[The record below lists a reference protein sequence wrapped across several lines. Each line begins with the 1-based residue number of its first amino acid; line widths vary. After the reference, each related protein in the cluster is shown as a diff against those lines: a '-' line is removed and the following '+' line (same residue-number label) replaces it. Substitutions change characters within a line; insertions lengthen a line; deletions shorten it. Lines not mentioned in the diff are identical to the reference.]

1 MLVLDSPERC
11 LRSCAFRPNH
21 LMSDPEQPNH
31 QKAALIVGAKRV
43 GQVVAHRLAADG
55 INIAI
60 AYRSSADEAQ
70 QLADS
75 IPNVKTAL
83 IQADL
88 SDEAQT
94 MGAVLETVGTFGRLD
109 YVINLASDYPYSPFE
124 TLDGAAWDHAMAS
137 AKGSYLLGVHAARQ
151 MRRNEGPNRG
161 HIILFGDWAAE
172 ETPYNDYLP
181 YLTAKAAIHFMTRA
195 LAAEVAQFGV
205 RVNAVAPGPTMRP
218 PEISPHEWE
227 AAIAAKAPLQ
237 QESSVNDIAEIIATM
252 INTSSITGEII
263 RVDSGRHIR
272 GV

>member
-1 MLVLDSPERC
+1 MTDT
-11 LRSCAFRPNH
+11 
-21 LMSDPEQPNH
+21 DTPNH

-43 GQVVAHRLAADG
+43 GQIVAHRLADDG

-60 AYRSSADEAQ
+60 AYRSSADEAK

-75 IPNVKTAL
+75 IPNVRTAL

-88 SDEAQT
+88 SDEHQS
-94 MGAVLETVGTFGRLD
+94 MGAVLETVGALGRLD
-109 YVINLASDYPYSPFE
+109 YVINLASDYPYAPFDS
-124 TLDGAAWDHAMAS
+124 LDGAAWDHAMAT
-137 AKGSYLLGVHAARQ
+137 AKGSYLLGIHAARQ

-195 LAAEVAQFGV
+195 LAAEVAEFGV

-218 PEISPHEWE
+218 PDITPEDWN
-227 AAIAAKAPLQ
+227 AAIAAKAPLR
-237 QESSVNDIAEIIATM
+237 QESSVNDIAEIIAAM
-252 INTSSITGEII
+252 LKTSSITGEII

>member
-1 MLVLDSPERC
+1 MSP
-11 LRSCAFRPNH
+11 PPQTP
-21 LMSDPEQPNH
+21 MPETDQPDH
-31 QKAALIVGAKRV
+31 RKAALIAGTKRV

-55 INIAI
+55 INLAI
-60 AYRSSADEAQ
+60 AYRSSATEAQ
-70 QLADS
+70 QLAES
-75 IPNVKTAL
+75 ISNVETTL

-88 SDEAQT
+88 NDEQQT
-94 MGAVLETVGTFGRLD
+94 MAAVLETVSALGRLD
-109 YVINLASDYPYSPFE
+109 YVINLASDYPYAPFDS
-124 TLDGAAWDHAMAS
+124 LDGEAWDRAMDT
-137 AKGSYLLGVHAARQ
+137 AKGSYLLGIHAARQ
-151 MRRNEGPNRG
+151 MRQNEGPNRG

-181 YLTAKAAIHFMTRA
+181 YLTAKAAIHFMTRC
-195 LAAEVAQFGV
+195 LAAEVAPFGI

-218 PEISPHEWE
+218 PEITPAEWD

-252 INTSSITGEII
+252 IKTSSITGEII